1 MSAAVKL
8 KALIGILADQVQ
20 DIELANQDILISRLV
35 IYAFGD
41 QLDILGELVGIPRNS
56 LVDADYKAAI
66 MLQVFI
72 NNSSGNTEEV
82 AHIAKVLSGGTS
94 ARYVEVGPGS
104 YRLYITGGTIAPELV
119 QSIQRITAGGVRVI
133 DITRGPAIPFRIGD
147 RINQALLR
155 SP

>member
-1 MSAAVKL
+1 MSATKL
-8 KALIGILADQVQ
+8 KALVGILADQVQ

-41 QLDILGELVGIPRNS
+41 QLDILGELVGLPRNS

-66 MLQVFI
+66 ILQVFI

-82 AHIAKVLSGGTS
+82 VHIAKILSGGTS
-94 ARYVEVGPGS
+94 VRYVEVGPGS
-104 YRLYITGGTIAPELV
+104 YRLYVTGGTIGASLLAAV
-119 QSIQRITAGGVRVI
+119 QRVTLGGVRII
-133 DITRGPAIPFRIGD
+133 DITRGPAIPFRMGD
-147 RINQALLR
+147 RINQSLLR